1 MESDL
6 EAIARLIHLYAERL
20 DAGDFEGVADLFA
33 RATFRSDRRPEV
45 RRGSREVL
53 EVYRGTVLTYEDGRP
68 STRHVTTNLVVD
80 VAADRDSASA

>member
-33 RATFRSDRRPEV
+33 RATFRSFTTEH
-45 RRGSREVL
+45 VL
-53 EVYRGTVLTYEDGRP
+53 EETQVPPLPSARP
-68 STRHVTTNLVVD
+68 P
-80 VAADRDSASA
+80 